1 MVVAGGAVAVG
12 ALLTAGYLETA
23 ERHLGATTEVAA
35 FATYLLGAI
44 LLDDATLAVLLAVV
58 MVVLLLARGPVHR
71 FADEV
76 LTRTEVEDAVRFFVI
91 AFVVLPLLPDRAM
104 GPYGVLNPSHIWLL
118 VVAQFRMVIC
128 WYAGVP
134 MMRDRRLWV
143 RRALSRWK

>member
-1 MVVAGGAVAVG
+1 MRSPSAR
-12 ALLTAGYLETA
+12 YLETA

-104 GPYGVLNPSHIWLL
+104 GPYGVLNPSHI
-118 VVAQFRMVIC
+118 
-128 WYAGVP
+128 
-134 MMRDRRLWV
+134 
-143 RRALSRWK
+143 